1 MVALNLATPGARA
14 TSGAIDLGTIG
25 GTISSATAVS
35 GDVVVGWSHIAGNG
49 STHAFAYDLG
59 AATPAMQD
67 LGTLGGPYSA
77 AMDVSGEIVVGWSWL
92 ADGTQHAFGYDLG
105 AATPAMQDLGTLGG
119 SNSQALAV
127 SGDIVVGNSSPP
139 GDNTSHAF
147 VYDLGAAI
155 PTMQDLGTLGGG
167 YSYAMAVSGDIVVGL
182 SYTAAGERHA
192 FAYDLGA
199 ETPTMQDLGTL
210 GGTTSSATAVSGDIV
225 VGPSRLPGTSN
236 FHAFAYDL
244 GAAAPMQDLGT
255 LGGTTS
261 VPRAVS
267 GDIVVGQSWLP
278 GNNAYHAFIYDL
290 GAETPAMRD
299 LGTLGGNLSS
309 ALAVDGDVVVGDSS
323 GPSHAVA
330 WILSPVTVTTTTLA
344 SSADP
349 SIVGEEVTH
358 TASSAPVPVGGT
370 IAFKDGATV
379 ITGCE
384 SQSIDASGQATCQV
398 TYTDVGTHSIT
409 AAYSGSAR
417 YAASTS
423 APLGQ
428 DVAYAIELLYDPTKA
443 GKARSVVKLEL
454 QDAAQNNLSS
464 SAITLT
470 VDGLSPSPA
479 PGTPPAG
486 NFTFQASRKGASY
499 QLLIN
504 TKTYP
509 AGTYTLSF
517 TAGAD
522 PTTHTASFAVK

>member
-1 MVALNLATPGARA
+1 
-14 TSGAIDLGTIG
+14 
-25 GTISSATAVS
+25 
-35 GDVVVGWSHIAGNG
+35 
-49 STHAFAYDLG
+49 
-59 AATPAMQD
+59 
-67 LGTLGGPYSA
+67 
-77 AMDVSGEIVVGWSWL
+77 
-92 ADGTQHAFGYDLG
+92 
-105 AATPAMQDLGTLGG
+105 MQDLGTLGG

-182 SYTAAGERHA
+182 SYTAAGERHAFAYDLGAETPTMQDLGTLGGTFSEASAVDGDVVVGMSMGAGSIDEHA